1 MDVSN
6 IVLSIISIIGT
17 VSSVLFAY
25 LAFARNKQNDTKKDA
40 TDIAGIKIDV
50 KYTRDS
56 VNRIERRLDE
66 YEHGQSNVLERIAKL
81 EEHQSRTDG
90 RLDKLERRA

>member
-1 MDVSN
+1 MDASN

-25 LAFARNKQNDTKKDA
+25 LAFTRNKQNDTKKDA
-40 TDIAGIKIDV
+40 ADIAGIKIDV

-66 YEHGQSNVLERIAKL
+66 YERGQSNVLERIAKL